1 MPITA
6 ADAPKNLPK
15 HAKEIYVSAWN
26 NAYGTTCKTR
36 SDRDECASKIAW
48 SAVKKGYKKEGDTW
62 VAKKAAPA
70 ASSTSNLPHGQ
81 GSLFGA
87 HAAELEGRKDGAQC
101 KCPECGATVAHKRGE
116 PCADRKCPKCGAA
129 MQRETSK
136 TVKSLGGGKVGGYL
150 VVWGSPER
158 KDLVDEYFTK
168 DTDFWLDRWNR
179 RPLLYQHGLD
189 HTLKGSDAVVG
200 VVDDYDID
208 EIGLWIVAQLDMR
221 HRYKQAIETLITE
234 KALNLSSGALPRFVE
249 RTPDG
254 FIKTWPIVEV
264 TLTPTPAEYRL
275 ADVVLVKAA
284 FEVIGEE
291 FREEEDTMDEKSLWQ
306 KFGERLG
313 FLDGDEDS
321 EKATPKEKEEEETEE
336 EEEKE
341 KEKEKK
347 STPLPEFVL
356 DESAVKAISAQVA
369 VSMSEAM
376 KETLNEVIVPLQE
389 ELDALKTWREEV
401 TTRLEA
407 TEKTI
412 HDKAMEII
420 NELPPIVKVR
430 ATEVK
435 ANETDGE
442 AVTPVQIDPQAA
454 GQMGGWMELIEGIV
468 ERALSQGSGPQ

>member
-48 SAVKKGYKKEGDTW
+48 SAVKKKYKKEGDTW

-70 ASSTSNLPHGQ
+70 TSSTVNLTHGQ

-87 HAAELEGRKDGAQC
+87 HAAELEGRKPPRCECTKCDGSAAG
-101 KCPECGATVAHKRGE
+101 KAGT
-116 PCADRKCPKCGAA
+116 PCSSRKCPKCGSA
-129 MQRETSK
+129 MKNVSGK
-136 TVKSLGGGKVGGYL
+136 TVKFVGADRVGGYL
-150 VVWGSPER
+150 VMWGSPDQ
-158 KDLVDEYFTK
+158 KDLVDEFFTP
-168 DTDFWLDRWNR
+168 DTDFWLDRWDR

-189 HTLKGSDAVVG
+189 HILKGSDAVVG
-200 VVDDYDID
+200 VVDDYEID
-208 EIGLWIVAQLDMR
+208 EIGLWIVAQLDAR

-249 RTPDG
+249 RSPDG
-254 FIKTWPIVEV
+254 FIKTWPIVEA

-284 FEVIGEE
+284 FEAIGEE
-291 FREEEDTMDEKSLWQ
+291 FEEEEDTMDEKSLWQ

-313 FLDGDEDS
+313 FLDGELDS
-321 EKATPKEKEEEETEE
+321 EKATPKEKEEESEEE

-341 KEKEKK
+341 KEEKK
-347 STPLPEFVL
+347 STPLPEFIL

-369 VSMSEAM
+369 MSMSESM
-376 KETLNEVIVPLQE
+376 KETLNEVIVPLQD
-389 ELDALKTWREEV
+389 ELNALKAWREEV
-401 TTRLEA
+401 TSRLDA

-435 ANETDGE
+435 ANETEGE
-442 AVTPVQIDPQAA
+442 TEIPTQIDPQAA
-454 GQMGGWMELIEGIV
+454 GSMEQWANLFEGIV